1 LSITLVAIFALYL
14 RRIKQQIQY
23 FDKILL
29 SKHADIMQKEFCL
42 KMKIFDFQST
52 TAIQRVFLLR
62 TIAIILQLSSVIA
75 INFIMSMQIELMPL
89 LIIIAI
95 ETLFHLLSILY
106 FKNRPIDHK
115 GILIQ
120 IFADVTFLTILMY
133 FSGGATN
140 AFVSLLLMP
149 IVIAA
154 VSLPTRFLLLISVS
168 AVLAYTGL
176 LINMPVHTM
185 HHMDMSNHFFGMWAN
200 FLLSVIV
207 VTFVVGA
214 MANAIISRE
223 RLLAAHRE
231 DQLRKEQLLALG
243 VASSQVTHQLATPL
257 SNLQLLFDELIE
269 DYPDDQAVISMKKPL
284 EQCTDQLG
292 YFRTLATSIRENTT
306 EIFHIAELLE
316 QLKECVQLNFP
327 NSNLRIIGASTH
339 EVQQIQI
346 ETDAMLL
353 PALLNL
359 VQNGVTAN
367 EENNSLQ
374 IDLNIYINANYLNIE
389 LRDYGNGI
397 STKQISLGQKLA
409 KSETGLGMAI
419 LLSNSTLERLGGTL
433 KLYNHSEQG
442 AIAHVTLPII

>member
-1 LSITLVAIFALYL
+1 
-14 RRIKQQIQY
+14 
-23 FDKILL
+23 
-29 SKHADIMQKEFCL
+29 
-42 KMKIFDFQST
+42 MKIFDFQST

-75 INFIMSMQIELMPL
+75 INFIMSLQIALLPL
-89 LIIIAI
+89 LIIIVI
-95 ETLFHLLSILY
+95 ESLFHVCSIYY
-106 FKNRPIDHK
+106 FKNRTADHK

-120 IFADVTFLTILMY
+120 ILADVTFLTILMY
-133 FSGGATN
+133 YSGGATN

-154 VSLPTRFLLLISVS
+154 ISLPTRLLLLISIS

-176 LINMPVHTM
+176 LLNMPTHSM
-185 HHMDMSNHFFGMWAN
+185 HHMDMSNHFIGMWAN

-214 MANAIISRE
+214 MANAITSRE
-223 RLLAAHRE
+223 RLIAAQRE

-243 VASSQVTHQLATPL
+243 VASAQVTHQLASPL
-257 SNLQLLFDELIE
+257 ANLQLLFDELIE
-269 DYPDDQAVISMKKPL
+269 DYPNDQAVLSMQRPL
-284 EQCTDQLG
+284 EQCTEQLG
-292 YFRTLATSIRENTT
+292 YFRTLATSIRENKT
-306 EIFHIAELLE
+306 EIYYIDELLD
-316 QLKECVQLNFP
+316 QLRDCVQLNFP
-327 NSNLRIIGASTH
+327 NLNFKMQDSSVINGDQ
-339 EVQQIQI
+339 VQI

-359 VQNGVTAN
+359 VQNGVKAN
-367 EENNSLQ
+367 EDNNNQ
-374 IDLNIYINANYLNIE
+374 KIDLKIYIHVNYLNIE

-397 STKQISLGQKLA
+397 SVKQVSLGQELV

-433 KLYNHSEQG
+433 KLYNHSDQG
-442 AIAHVTLPII
+442 AIAHVTLPIV

>member
-1 LSITLVAIFALYL
+1 M
-14 RRIKQQIQY
+14 R
-23 FDKILL
+23 
-29 SKHADIMQKEFCL
+29 
-42 KMKIFDFQST
+42 IFDFQST

-75 INFIMSMQIELMPL
+75 INFIMSLQIALLPL
-89 LIIIAI
+89 LIIIVI
-95 ETLFHLLSILY
+95 ESLFHIFSIYY
-106 FKNRPIDHK
+106 FKNRTADHK

-120 IFADVTFLTILMY
+120 ILADVTFLTILMY
-133 FSGGATN
+133 YSGGATN

-154 VSLPTRFLLLISVS
+154 ISLPTRLLLLISIS

-176 LINMPVHTM
+176 LLNMPTHSM
-185 HHMDMSNHFFGMWAN
+185 HHMDMSNHFIGMWAN

-214 MANAIISRE
+214 MANAITSRE
-223 RLLAAHRE
+223 RLIAAQRE

-243 VASSQVTHQLATPL
+243 VASSQVTHQLASPL
-257 SNLQLLFDELIE
+257 ANLQLLFDELIE
-269 DYPDDQAVISMKKPL
+269 DYPNDQAVLSMQRPL
-284 EQCTDQLG
+284 EQCTEQLG
-292 YFRTLATSIRENTT
+292 YFRTLATSIRENKN
-306 EIFHIAELLE
+306 EIYYIDELLE
-316 QLKECVQLNFP
+316 QLRDCVQLNFP
-327 NSNLRIIGASTH
+327 NLNFKIQDSSVINEDQA
-339 EVQQIQI
+339 QI

-353 PALLNL
+353 PAILNL
-359 VQNGVTAN
+359 VQNGVKAN
-367 EENNSLQ
+367 EENNNQ
-374 IDLNIYINANYLNIE
+374 KIDLKIYIHANYLNIE

-397 STKQISLGQKLA
+397 SAKQVALGQELV

-433 KLYNHSEQG
+433 KLYNHSDQG

>member
-1 LSITLVAIFALYL
+1 
-14 RRIKQQIQY
+14 
-23 FDKILL
+23 
-29 SKHADIMQKEFCL
+29 
-42 KMKIFDFQST
+42 MKIFDFQST

-75 INFIMSMQIELMPL
+75 INFIMSLQIALLPL
-89 LIIIAI
+89 LIIIVI
-95 ETLFHLLSILY
+95 ESLFHVCSIYY
-106 FKNRPIDHK
+106 FKNRTADHK

-120 IFADVTFLTILMY
+120 ILADVTFLTILMY
-133 FSGGATN
+133 YSGGATN

-154 VSLPTRFLLLISVS
+154 ISLPTRLLLLISIS

-176 LINMPVHTM
+176 LLNMPTHSM
-185 HHMDMSNHFFGMWAN
+185 HHMDMSNHFIGMWAN

-214 MANAIISRE
+214 MANAITSRE
-223 RLLAAHRE
+223 RLIAAQRE

-243 VASSQVTHQLATPL
+243 VASAQVTHQLASPL
-257 SNLQLLFDELIE
+257 ANLQLLFDELIE
-269 DYPDDQAVISMKKPL
+269 DYPNDQAVLSMQRPL
-284 EQCTDQLG
+284 EQCTEQLG
-292 YFRTLATSIRENTT
+292 YFRTLATSIRENKT
-306 EIFHIAELLE
+306 EIYYIDELLD
-316 QLKECVQLNFP
+316 QLRDCVQLNFP
-327 NSNLRIIGASTH
+327 NLNFKMQDSSVINGDQ
-339 EVQQIQI
+339 VQI

-359 VQNGVTAN
+359 VQNGVKAN
-367 EENNSLQ
+367 EDNNNQ
-374 IDLNIYINANYLNIE
+374 KIDLKIYIHANYLNIE

-397 STKQISLGQKLA
+397 SVKQVSLGQELV

-433 KLYNHSEQG
+433 KLYNHSDQG
-442 AIAHVTLPII
+442 AIAHVTLPIV